1 MSLMASISDPSLFI
15 FGRQDRYK
23 MEYLYMVY
31 MYDDRD
37 EHDGSTD
44 QFGWATNGR
53 QQRYRQLSR
62 IVCSKSVRG

>member
-1 MSLMASISDPSLFI
+1 
-15 FGRQDRYK
+15 
-23 MEYLYMVY
+23 MEYLYIVY

-44 QFGWATNGR
+44 QFGWAANGR
-53 QQRYRQLSR
+53 QHIYGRYRQLSR